1 MAISVVLP
9 SYAIHLLGAAVWR
22 GRRSRRKREEGG
34 AEGRERGRR
43 SRRKREREEEQKE
56 EREEGGAEGRERKE
70 EQKEERLFK
79 VNSEKPWIPNK
90 EHLSIKDTW
99 FCPILIVPSRGIA
112 INKEHFQFPK
122 GVSGFTV

>member
-1 MAISVVLP
+1 MWP
-9 SYAIHLLGAAVWR
+9 SLWCY
-22 GRRSRRKREEGG
+22 RRTLSTSWEPPSGEG
-34 AEGRERGRR
+34 
-43 SRRKREREEEQKE
+43 
-56 EREEGGAEGRERKE
+56 GGAEGRERKK